1 LKKFWN
7 SYGLLLSVGGVIVLL
22 DQITKTLVRN
32 DLMEGEMW
40 SPWTWLLPYIRV
52 VHIQNSGAAFGM
64 LPGLSIVFTIL
75 SIIVVIAI
83 LYFFPRVPRQDW
95 VLRLALCLQFG
106 GALGNLID
114 RLHQGYVTDFVSF
127 MNFAVF
133 NVADACISIGVAI
146 LILDIWFKEKKKDTG
161 AAFKQAEASSETSS
175 NPTTEDVS
183 GE

>member
-1 LKKFWN
+1 
-7 SYGLLLSVGGVIVLL
+7 
-22 DQITKTLVRN
+22 
-32 DLMEGEMW
+32 
-40 SPWTWLLPYIRV
+40 
-52 VHIQNSGAAFGM
+52 
-64 LPGLSIVFTIL
+64 
-75 SIIVVIAI
+75 VIAI

-161 AAFKQAEASSETSS
+161 AAVKQAEASSETSS